1 MDDDEGR
8 GLDAVLN
15 SLTETELLLAR
26 RTEPDQLDRL
36 DEDGLVELHTVIR
49 RARNKH
55 VKVYRRRAAGRVEE
69 VGGRGKSYAQNRRH
83 RAKAEVFEEA
93 LARVSERLAA
103 AARASAQALRDERLA
118 EAQRARN
125 TAPPAAPAPRA
136 VERRRSQ
143 RLDRRPDSTG
153 LVKRHASTRA
163 TGARRQARRDNR

>member
-1 MDDDEGR
+1 MANDEGR
-8 GLDAVLN
+8 DLGAVLN
-15 SLTETELLLAR
+15 SLTEAELMLAR
-26 RTEPDQLDRL
+26 RTEPDQLDQL
-36 DEDGLVELHTVIR
+36 DEDELVELHTVIR

-55 VKVYRRRAAGRVEE
+55 VKVYRRRAAGGVEQ
-69 VGGRGKSYAQNRRH
+69 VGGRGKSYAQNNRH

-118 EAQRARN
+118 EARQARN
-125 TAPPAAPAPRA
+125 TAPPAAPVTRP
-136 VERRRSQ
+136 VERRRPQ

-163 TGARRQARRDNR
+163 TGARRQAGRDGR